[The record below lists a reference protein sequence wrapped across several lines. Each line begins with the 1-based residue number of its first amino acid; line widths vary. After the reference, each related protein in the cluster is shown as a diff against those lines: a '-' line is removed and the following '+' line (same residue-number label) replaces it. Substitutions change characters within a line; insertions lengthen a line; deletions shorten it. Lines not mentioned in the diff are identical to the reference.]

1 MIRKGRGIAGCMY
14 SLSCP
19 CLPNPCTANVL
30 MREDGS
36 LNIQMGIVDIGQGA
50 QTALCMMAAEFFTI
64 PVEKVRI
71 YTADTHAT
79 PHRLR
84 RAFRFPAARLRC
96 SPACSSPCLAIH
108 PLSPASGAAPRF
120 RRRAAALRA
129 GCFCMLFHPSI
140 HFPNIIP
147 QKSPRRALFF
157 IYIEPLTAV
166 DGSGISRYN
175 TFYIYLCHTVFFFAG
190 FPSGNSTFTG
200 RGCLT

>member
-1 MIRKGRGIAGCMY
+1 MFCENIPWSAV
-14 SLSCP
+14 
-19 CLPNPCTANVL
+19 LPNFHPPFPSFYPITG
-30 MREDGS
+30 RRP
-36 LNIQMGIVDIGQGA
+36 
-50 QTALCMMAAEFFTI
+50 AL
-64 PVEKVRI
+64 R
-71 YTADTHAT
+71 
-79 PHRLR
+79 RLR
-84 RAFRFPAARLRC
+84 RAVRFPAARLRC

-108 PLSPASGAAPRF
+108 PLSPASGAATRF

-129 GCFCMLFHPSI
+129 GCFCMLFHSSI
-140 HFPNIIP
+140 HFSDIIP